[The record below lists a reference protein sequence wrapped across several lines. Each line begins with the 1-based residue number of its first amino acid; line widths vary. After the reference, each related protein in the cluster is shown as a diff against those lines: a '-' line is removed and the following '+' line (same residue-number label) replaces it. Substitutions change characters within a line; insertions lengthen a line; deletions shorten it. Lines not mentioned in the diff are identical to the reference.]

1 LWVDSAGSQ
10 LLSGQGRAVR
20 WAQEEDKIIEGYI
33 KTVARTE
40 TISFTVIGG
49 VAMAYELRCFLVA
62 VSRKRP
68 CSCVRRYEGT
78 FVRKYESTSV
88 FPYFRKYGSTFVRR
102 YFRTKVAAV
111 VCMYYVALLYRTKVR
126 RYFRTSYF
134 RTRVLPT
141 CTCSRALYL
150 RKYFRTKVLSK
161 IEYFRKYLRS
171 SYSCTRRATRVQ
183 LYTYAYTIIVL

>member
-1 LWVDSAGSQ
+1 MWVDSAGSQ
-10 LLSGQGRAVR
+10 LLSGQRRAVR

-68 CSCVRRYEGT
+68 CSCVRRYLRTE
-78 FVRKYESTSV
+78 VL
-88 FPYFRKYGSTFVRR
+88 PYFRTFESTEVLS

-111 VCMYYVALLYRTKVR
+111 VCMYYVALYRTKVR

-141 CTCSRALYL
+141 CTCTCSRALYL
-150 RKYFRTKVLSK
+150 RKYFRTFVRKYFA
-161 IEYFRKYLRS
+161 YFRK
-171 SYSCTRRATRVQ
+171 
-183 LYTYAYTIIVL
+183 